1 MDYFDFMEQQLQF
14 VGILLSDNIA
24 LMDDIKK
31 SQLDSKADKGH
42 TSVLF

>member
-1 MDYFDFMEQQLQF
+1 MDYFEFMNQQVTIVEL
-14 VGILLSDNIA
+14 LLSDNIA

>member
-1 MDYFDFMEQQLQF
+1 MEQQLQF
-14 VGILLSDNIA
+14 VEILLSDNIA

>member
-1 MDYFDFMEQQLQF
+1 MNTQLQI
-14 VGILLSDNIA
+14 VELLLSDNIA
-24 LMDDIKK
+24 LMDNNKK

>member
-1 MDYFDFMEQQLQF
+1 MENFDFMEQQLQF
-14 VGILLSDNIA
+14 VEILLSDNIA